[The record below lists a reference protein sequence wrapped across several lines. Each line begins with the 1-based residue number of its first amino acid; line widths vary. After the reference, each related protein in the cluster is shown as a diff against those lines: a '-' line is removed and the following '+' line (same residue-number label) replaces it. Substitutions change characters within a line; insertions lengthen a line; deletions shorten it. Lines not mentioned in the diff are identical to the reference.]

1 MSRTAL
7 HGKNRPET
15 AEKTLSV
22 ARQVTAFD
30 QLGKRRAITITDE
43 FPLTIKVNG
52 QEIVT
57 LMTLGTDPEEL
68 ALGYLRNQRL
78 ITGIRDI
85 ESIDVDPDMLTV
97 RIETSGDMSP
107 IDFERGIHAF
117 SATTGCGQGT
127 VFSCTLDVIYEMR
140 FQNTSIERS
149 KIFNILKQIRK
160 YNVIYK
166 MAGSVHGCG
175 LFRGTVALVFIE
187 DVSRNNAADVIA
199 GKMMKWGISG
209 EDKVLYTTGRLTSEI
224 VIKAANM
231 RVPVLISRSG
241 VTHMALELAQDLGM
255 TMIGRAKG
263 NRFLVFSGEENVIYD
278 SVSGTL
284 SSDVS

>member
-1 MSRTAL
+1 MLTTAL
-7 HGKNRPET
+7 HGKNRPEIT
-15 AEKTLSV
+15 EKTLSV
-22 ARQVTAFD
+22 SHQITAFD
-30 QLGKRRAITITDE
+30 QFGKRRTITIVNE

-57 LMTLGTDPEEL
+57 LMTLGTDPEDL
-68 ALGYLRNQRL
+68 AIGYLRNQRL
-78 ITGIRDI
+78 ITGIREI
-85 ESIDVDPDMLTV
+85 ESIDVGPDLLTV
-97 RIETSGDMSP
+97 SVETSRNMRL
-107 IDFERGIHAF
+107 INFERGIQAF

-127 VFSCTLDVIYEMR
+127 IFSCTLDVLYEMR
-140 FQNTSIERS
+140 FQNASIEQS
-149 KIFNILKQIRK
+149 ILFSIFKQVQK

-166 MAGSVHGCG
+166 RAGSVHGCG
-175 LFRGTVALVFIE
+175 LFRGAEALVFIE
-187 DVSRNNAADVIA
+187 DVSRNNATDVIA

-231 RVPVLISRSG
+231 RIPVLISRSG

-263 NRFLVFSGEENVIYD
+263 NQYLIFSGEENVIYD
-278 SVSGTL
+278 SFTGA
-284 SSDVS
+284 SSLDVS